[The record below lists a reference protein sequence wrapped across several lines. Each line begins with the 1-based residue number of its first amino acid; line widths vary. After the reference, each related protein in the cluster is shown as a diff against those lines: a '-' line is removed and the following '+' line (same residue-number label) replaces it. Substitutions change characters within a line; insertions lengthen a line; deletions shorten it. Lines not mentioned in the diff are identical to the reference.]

1 MSFSSDLLKTD
12 FQNLFCFVLQGR
24 CGSKNRAGK
33 SVDKGAHSLL
43 DNAFTDLASKAEGQ
57 ERKNKIAYMYKIN
70 EAMKC
75 F

>member
-1 MSFSSDLLKTD
+1 MSFSSDLFWSD

-33 SVDKGAHSLL
+33 TVDKGAHSLL
-43 DNAFTDLASKAEGQ
+43 DNAFTNLASKAESQ
-57 ERKNKIAYMYKIN
+57 ERKNKIACMYKIN
-70 EAMKC
+70 ETMKC